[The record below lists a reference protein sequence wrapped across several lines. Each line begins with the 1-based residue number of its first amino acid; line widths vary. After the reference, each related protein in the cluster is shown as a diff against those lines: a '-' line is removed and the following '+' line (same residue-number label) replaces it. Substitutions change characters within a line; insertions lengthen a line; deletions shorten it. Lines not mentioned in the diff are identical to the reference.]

1 MAGAVLAT
9 VLFTDIVASS
19 ERAAALG
26 DGRWGQV
33 LERHDASVRA
43 ELERFGGTEL
53 DNAGDGFLAS
63 FDAPGQAVRCAAAI
77 VESVS
82 AIGLSVRAGVHT
94 GECERVGEKLGGIA
108 VHIGAR
114 VCAEA
119 GGGEVLVSST
129 VRDMLAGAGLAFV
142 DRGLYALKGIPGDW
156 RLYRL
161 DLQRR
166 DADVG
171 VRIQLCGRLV
181 VELDG
186 KRIEDALPGRQGR
199 LLLAYL
205 ALNRRRPVARDELA
219 DAIWPDRTPDAAES
233 SLSALLSKLRRAVGH
248 ELLDGRS
255 SIQLQLPAHSW
266 IDVESAMEAIH
277 RAESAL
283 RGGDWAGAWSAARVS
298 LHIAR
303 RAFLAGEDAPWIE
316 EVRRQLADV
325 HARSLETTAAAGLAI
340 GGSEL
345 DTAERSARTL
355 VSEAPYRESG
365 YRLLMEALARRDN
378 VAEALRVYEELRRK
392 LRDELGAVPSSGT
405 QELHR
410 TLLADQEL
418 VDVTADR
425 AHALDHDLGDPRR
438 GAQP

>member
-9 VLFTDIVASS
+9 VLFSDIVGSS

-26 DGRWGQV
+26 NNGWSE
-33 LERHDASVRA
+33 LLARHDTVVRT
-43 ELERFGGTEL
+43 ELERFGGIEL

-77 VESVS
+77 VDRVTEV
-82 AIGLSVRAGVHT
+82 GLSVRTGVHT
-94 GECERVGEKLGGIA
+94 GECERIGKKLGGIA

-119 GGGEVLVSST
+119 GAGEVLVSSP
-129 VRDMLAGAGLAFV
+129 VHDMLAGAGLAFV

-156 RLYRL
+156 RLYAL
-161 DLQRR
+161 DRQRR
-166 DADVG
+166 HGEARM
-171 VRIQLCGRLV
+171 RIQLCGRLA

-186 KRIEDALPGRQGR
+186 RRVEAALPGRQGR

-205 ALNRRRPVARDELA
+205 ALNRRRPVARDQLA

-233 SLSALLSKLRRAVGH
+233 SLSALLSKLRRVLGH

-266 IDVESAMEAIH
+266 LDVESAMEAIH
-277 RAESAL
+277 RAESAV
-283 RGGDWAGAWSAARVS
+283 RGSDWPTAWSAARVA

-303 RAFLAGEDAPWIE
+303 RPFLAGEEAPWIE
-316 EVRRQLADV
+316 DVRRQLADV
-325 HARSLETTAAAGLAI
+325 HTRSLEATATAGLAI

-355 VSEAPYRESG
+355 IGEAPYRESG

-378 VAEALRVYEELRRK
+378 VAEALRVYDELRRK
-392 LRDELGAVPSSGT
+392 LRDELGAAPSTGT

-410 TLLADQEL
+410 ALL
-418 VDVTADR
+418 TT
-425 AHALDHDLGDPRR
+425 
-438 GAQP
+438 